1 MAYDEDGNV
10 MKIPKNH
17 LPVKLP
23 ENVNL
28 NSKGN
33 PLDSEKR
40 LEKYIY

>member
-10 MKIPKNH
+10 MKIPKNQ

-33 PLDSEKR
+33 PLDSEKDW
-40 LEKYIY
+40 KNINY